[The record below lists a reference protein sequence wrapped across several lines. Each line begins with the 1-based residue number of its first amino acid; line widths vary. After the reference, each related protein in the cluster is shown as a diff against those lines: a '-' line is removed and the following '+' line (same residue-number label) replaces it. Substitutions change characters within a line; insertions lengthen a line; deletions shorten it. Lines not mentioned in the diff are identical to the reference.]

1 MSDIVCVVPQIQ
13 DATRVNGG
21 VYLSIDNAKLAA
33 EDFRTKWVFELY
45 LRKLNPK

>member
-13 DATRVNGG
+13 GATRANGG

-33 EDFRTKWVFELY
+33 EDFRTK
-45 LRKLNPK
+45 